1 MTNIIVNDQ
10 TLLEPINLYCL
21 PTPSRIKVKENFQPI
36 T

>member
-21 PTPSRIKVKENFQPI
+21 PTVALTNRTKK
-36 T
+36 